1 MKLPKKLSNFLI
13 LHFVHGWQI
22 RVLHVLLCLAL
33 YFLFK
38 LDFFR
43 VVNATILQQIQKL
56 FAENDFILTIT
67 QALPEDFEILF
78 SLTLASTSILFFN
91 FFYTF
96 KSIKLQIVVYLIKLV
111 IINFLGLYILTQ
123 TGYSYP
129 FLGLNMFAFIEAQ
142 FSSAAKLARVLAEYN
157 FVRKTFGKFV
167 DRNALDD
174 FMIADQSFL
183 SESKVMSVM
192 FTDIRGFSTLA
203 EGMGANELVKLLNR
217 YFDEMSKVVYIHN
230 GSVDKFIG
238 DSVMAVWNGS
248 TPEKKHAAQ
257 SVLTAMKMVKKL
269 NQLKKENQAF
279 EIFNMGIGVHTGEMI
294 FGAIGGNSKFDYTV
308 FGDNVNLASRLEG
321 LNKKY
326 QTTIICSQAT
336 VNACR
341 KSIAETVIFRKLD
354 TIIVKGK
361 SESTSIYQ
369 PLSFNQRNQKL
380 KQTYE
385 IGLDLYQRGSFD
397 QALPYFHELVMKGD
411 RPSHVILGR
420 IQKLLRDPPQFWN
433 GVYTW
438 KDK

>member
-1 MKLPKKLSNFLI
+1 MKLPKRVNNFLI

-22 RVLHVLLCLAL
+22 RVLHVLFCVLL
-33 YFLFK
+33 YFLFQNQ
-38 LDFFR
+38 FFK
-43 VVNATILQQIQKL
+43 VVNTTILQEIQKISIQY
-56 FAENDFILTIT
+56 DFNLNVTKV
-67 QALPEDFEILF
+67 LPEEFEVF
-78 SLTLASTSILFFN
+78 FGMTLMIVSVLFFN
-91 FFYTF
+91 LFYTF
-96 KSIKLQIVVYLIKLV
+96 KSIQLQLVTYLVKLIV
-111 IINFLGLYILTQ
+111 INFFGLYVLVQ
-123 TGYSYP
+123 TGYSFP
-129 FLGLNMFAFIEAQ
+129 FLSLNMFAFIEAQ
-142 FSSAAKLARVLAEYN
+142 FSLSAKLSRVLAEYN

-174 FMIADQSFL
+174 FMIANQSFL
-183 SESKVMSVM
+183 SESKIMSVM

-203 EGMGANELVKLLNR
+203 EGMEADELVKLLNR
-217 YFDEMSKVVYIHN
+217 YFDEMSKVVYSHN

-248 TPEKKHAAQ
+248 TPEKSHAAQ

-269 NQLKKENQAF
+269 NQLKKENEAF
-279 EIFNMGIGVHTGEMI
+279 VIFNMGIGINTGEMI
-294 FGAIGGNSKFDYTV
+294 FGAIGGNNKFDYTV

-326 QTTIICSQAT
+326 QTIIICSQST

-341 KSIAETVIFRKLD
+341 KTISETVIFRKLD

-361 SESTSIYQ
+361 SESTNIYQ

-385 IGLDLYQRGSFD
+385 IGLDLYQRGSF
-397 QALPYFHELVMKGD
+397 QEALPYFHELVMKGD

-420 IQKLLRDPPQFWN
+420 LQKLLREPPQFWN

-438 KDK
+438 TDK